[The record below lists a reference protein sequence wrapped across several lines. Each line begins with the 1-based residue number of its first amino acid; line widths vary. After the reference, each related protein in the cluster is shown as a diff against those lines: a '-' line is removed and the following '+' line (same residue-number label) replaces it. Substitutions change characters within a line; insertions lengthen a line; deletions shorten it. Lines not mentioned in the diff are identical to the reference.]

1 MSLRLKTV
9 LGVALIEG
17 LLLALL
23 IYTAMT
29 YMHNNLED
37 ALVKRATTTATLFA
51 STAKDPVLSYDLASL
66 DAFGSELASNQD
78 IVYVRTLTP
87 DGIVLAN
94 AGAPESATTEFTPD
108 TTLDGIT
115 DGVFDV
121 SATIMEGGEE
131 YGRIEI
137 GFDINSI
144 ESSLVETRQLSTF
157 IALVEMALVGIFSFL
172 LGTYLT
178 RKLLVL
184 RRAAK
189 QVSEGDYA
197 LDLDVESN
205 DEVGDVARAID
216 QMAHVLKEAQEARDK
231 YEHDL
236 EDLNKTLEQ
245 RVVRRTAKINQQ
257 FAELHATHQLLS
269 ETQTK
274 LLQSE
279 KLASIGQLSAG
290 IAHEINNPISF
301 VLSNAKSLSE
311 YISIYQELID
321 MYRSALQAKPEEL
334 EASKLAIHEY
344 ESDEDIEFVNEDI
357 KTLIDDTVEGSVRV
371 QEIVKG
377 LRDFSHTNFDT
388 KSACNLVECAESTL
402 RIANSE
408 LKTKCTVRS
417 ELESIPDVLGN
428 RGELNQVI
436 MNILMNAGQAMEEFG
451 EIVVKSGVKDGVVH
465 LSISD
470 TGSGIDEEN
479 LSKLFDPFFTT
490 KAVGEGTGLGLS
502 ISYGIIT
509 DHGGTIVVDSELGK
523 GTTFTIQLPVI
534 EIDSESKEL
543 PDAA

>member
-29 YMHNNLED
+29 YMHENLED

-66 DAFGSELASNQD
+66 DAFGSELASNLD

-87 DGIVLAN
+87 DGMVLAN
-94 AGAPESATTEFTPD
+94 AGSLGSDTQVFTED
-108 TTLDGIT
+108 TTLDGIS
-115 DGVFDV
+115 DGVFDI
-121 SATIMEGGEE
+121 SATIAEGGVE

-144 ESSLVETRQLSTF
+144 EKSLVETRQLSTL
-157 IALVEMALVGIFSFL
+157 IALVEMAFVGIFSFL

-184 RRAAK
+184 SKAAK
-189 QVSEGDYA
+189 QVSEGDYE
-197 LDLDVESN
+197 LELDVDSK
-205 DEVGDVARAID
+205 DEVGDVARAFD
-216 QMAHVLKEAQEARDK
+216 QMANVLGDTKQARDK
-231 YEHDL
+231 YERDL
-236 EDLNKTLEQ
+236 EELNRTLEQ
-245 RVVRRTAKINQQ
+245 RVARRTAKINAQ
-257 FAELHATHQLLS
+257 FSELQATHQLLAD
-269 ETQTK
+269 TQSK

-311 YISIYQELID
+311 YITIYQELID
-321 MYRSALQAKPEEL
+321 RYRNALNADPKDMDE
-334 EASKLAIHEY
+334 SKLAITEY
-344 ESDEDIEFVNEDI
+344 ESDEDIEFVSEDI
-357 KTLIDDTVEGSVRV
+357 KTLIEDTVEGSVRI

-402 RIANSE
+402 RIANAE
-408 LKTKCTVRS
+408 LKARCTVRS
-417 ELESIPDVLGN
+417 ELNPIPDVLGN
-428 RGELNQVI
+428 RGELNQVV
-436 MNILMNAGQAMEEFG
+436 MNLLMNAGQAMDEHG
-451 EIVVKSGVKDGVVH
+451 EIVVKSGVENGVVE

-470 TGSGIDEEN
+470 TGTGIEKKY

-490 KAVGEGTGLGLS
+490 KAVGKGTGLGLS

-509 DHGGTIVVDSELGK
+509 DHGGTIVVESEVGK
-523 GTTFTIQLPVI
+523 GSTFKIQLPVI
-534 EIDSESKEL
+534 EIDNEEL
-543 PDAA
+543 SDAA

>member
-23 IYTAMT
+23 VYTAMS
-29 YMHNNLED
+29 YMHDNLED

-66 DAFGSELASNQD
+66 DAFGNELALNQD
-78 IVYVRTLTP
+78 IVYVRTLTA
-87 DGIVLAN
+87 DGIILAN
-94 AGAPESATTEFTPD
+94 AGLAESDSKPFIED
-108 TTLDGIT
+108 TALDAIT
-115 DGVFDV
+115 DGVFDT
-121 SATIMEGGEE
+121 SATISEGGVE
-131 YGRIEI
+131 YGRVEI

-144 ESSLVETRQLSTF
+144 ESSLVEIRQLSTL
-157 IALVEMALVGIFSFL
+157 IAVIEMALVGIFSFI

-184 RRAAK
+184 SQAAK
-189 QVSEGDYA
+189 QVSEGDYT
-197 LDLDVESN
+197 LDLDVEST
-205 DEVGDVARAID
+205 DEVGDVARAFD
-216 QMAHVLKEAQEARDK
+216 QMAHVLDESQQSRDK
-231 YEHDL
+231 YEQDL
-236 EDLNKTLEQ
+236 EELNKTLEQ
-245 RVVRRTAKINQQ
+245 RVVRRTARINAQL
-257 FAELHATHQLLS
+257 EEIHSTHQLLTD
-269 ETQTK
+269 TQAK

-311 YISIYQELID
+311 YITIYQKLID
-321 MYRSALQAKPEEL
+321 LYRNALAAEPAEL
-334 EASKLAIHEY
+334 EANKLAISEL
-344 ESDEDIEFVNEDI
+344 ETDEDIEFVNEDI
-357 KTLIDDTVEGSVRV
+357 VTLIQDTVEGSVRV

-388 KSACNLVECAESTL
+388 KDACNIAECVESTL
-402 RIANSE
+402 RIANTE
-408 LKTKCTVRS
+408 LKSRCTVHC
-417 ELESIPDVLGN
+417 ELNPIPDVLGN

-436 MNILMNAGQAMEEFG
+436 MNLLMNAGQAMDKYG
-451 EIVVKSGVKDGVVH
+451 DIYVKTSVEDGFVE

-470 TGSGIDEEN
+470 NGSGIEEDH

-509 DHGGTIVVDSELGK
+509 DHGGTIVVESEPGK
-523 GTTFTIQLPVI
+523 GTTFIVQLPEI
-534 EIDSESKEL
+534 ENEQLSE
-543 PDAA
+543 AA

>member
-29 YMHNNLED
+29 YMHDNLED
-37 ALVKRATTTATLFA
+37 ALIKRATTTATLFA

-94 AGAPESATTEFTPD
+94 AGAPESATAEFSPD
-108 TTLDGIT
+108 STLDGIT
-115 DGVFDV
+115 DGMFDV
-121 SATIMEGGEE
+121 AATIMEGGEE

-144 ESSLVETRQLSTF
+144 ETSLVETRQLSTF

-189 QVSEGDYA
+189 QVSEGNYA

-205 DEVGDVARAID
+205 DEVGDVARAFD
-216 QMAHVLKEAQEARDK
+216 RMAHVLEETQEARDK

-236 EDLNKTLEQ
+236 EELNKTLEQ

-321 MYRSALQAKPEEL
+321 MYRNALQAKPEDM
-334 EASKLAIHEY
+334 EASKLAIDEY
-344 ESDEDIEFVNEDI
+344 ESEEDIEFVNEDI
-357 KTLIDDTVEGSVRV
+357 KTLIEDTVEGSVRV

-417 ELESIPDVLGN
+417 ELEPIPDVLGN

-509 DHGGTIVVDSELGK
+509 DHGGTIIVDSEVGK

-534 EIDSESKEL
+534 EIDSESEEL
-543 PDAA
+543 PEAA

>member
-1 MSLRLKTV
+1 M
-9 LGVALIEG
+9 
-17 LLLALL
+17 ALL

-29 YMHNNLED
+29 YMHDNLED
-37 ALVKRATTTATLFA
+37 ALIKRATTTATLFA

-94 AGAPESATTEFTPD
+94 AGAPESATAEFSPD
-108 TTLDGIT
+108 STLDGIT
-115 DGVFDV
+115 DGMFDV
-121 SATIMEGGEE
+121 AATIMEGGEE

-144 ESSLVETRQLSTF
+144 ETSLVETRQLSTF

-189 QVSEGDYA
+189 QVSEGNYA

-205 DEVGDVARAID
+205 DEVGDVARAFD
-216 QMAHVLKEAQEARDK
+216 RMAHVLEETQEARDK

-236 EDLNKTLEQ
+236 EELNKTLEQ

-321 MYRSALQAKPEEL
+321 MYRNALQAKPEDL
-334 EASKLAIHEY
+334 EASKLAIDEY
-344 ESDEDIEFVNEDI
+344 ESEEDIEFVNEDI
-357 KTLIDDTVEGSVRV
+357 KTLIEDTVEGSVRV

-417 ELESIPDVLGN
+417 ELEPIPDVLGN

-509 DHGGTIVVDSELGK
+509 DHGGTIIVDSEVGK

-534 EIDSESKEL
+534 EIDSESEEL
-543 PDAA
+543 PEAA

>member
-17 LLLALL
+17 VLLALL
-23 IYTAMT
+23 IYTAMS
-29 YMHNNLED
+29 YMHDKLED

-66 DAFGSELASNQD
+66 DAFGNELILNQD
-78 IVYVRTLTP
+78 ILYVRTLTH
-87 DGIVLAN
+87 DGMMLAN
-94 AGAPESATTEFTPD
+94 AGLSESDSKHFIED
-108 TTLDGIT
+108 TTLDTVT

-121 SATIMEGGEE
+121 SATISEGGVE
-131 YGRIEI
+131 YGRVEI

-144 ESSLVETRQLSTF
+144 ETSLVEIRQLSTL
-157 IALVEMALVGIFSFL
+157 IAAIEMALVGIFSFI

-184 RRAAK
+184 SRAAK

-197 LDLDVESN
+197 LDLDVDSM
-205 DEVGDVARAID
+205 DEVGDVARAFD
-216 QMAHVLKEAQEARDK
+216 QMARVLDESQKARDR
-231 YEHDL
+231 YEQDL
-236 EDLNKTLEQ
+236 VELNKTLEQ
-245 RVVRRTAKINQQ
+245 RVVRRTAKINAQ
-257 FAELHATHQLLS
+257 FEELRNTHQLLS
-269 ETQTK
+269 DTQTK

-311 YISIYQELID
+311 YIAVYQKLIG
-321 MYRSALQAKPEEL
+321 MYSNALAAKPSEL
-334 EASKLAIHEY
+334 ETIKSAIHEF
-344 ESDEDIEFVNEDI
+344 EAAEDIEFVNEDI
-357 KTLIDDTVEGSVRV
+357 VTLIQDTVEGSIRV

-377 LRDFSHTNFDT
+377 LREFSHTNFDT
-388 KSACNLVECAESTL
+388 KDACNLVECAESTL
-402 RIANSE
+402 RIANTE
-408 LKTKCTVRS
+408 LKSRCTVHL
-417 ELESIPDVLGN
+417 ELNPIPDVLGN

-436 MNILMNAGQAMEEFG
+436 MNLLINAGQAMDEHGDIF
-451 EIVVKSGVKDGVVH
+451 VKTSFDDGLVE

-470 TGSGIDEEN
+470 NGSGIEEDH

-509 DHGGTIVVDSELGK
+509 DHGGTIVVESEPGK
-523 GTTFTIQLPVI
+523 GAAFIIQLPEI
-534 EIDSESKEL
+534 EYEQLSE
-543 PDAA
+543 AA

>member
-29 YMHNNLED
+29 YMQENLED
-37 ALVKRATTTATLFA
+37 ALLKRASTTATLFA

-66 DAFGSELASNQD
+66 DAFGDELASNLD

-87 DGIVLAN
+87 DGIMLAS
-94 AGAPESATTEFTPD
+94 AGDAESAKQPFSED
-108 TTLDGIT
+108 TTLEGIT

-121 SATIMEGGEE
+121 SATISEGGVE

-144 ESSLVETRQLSTF
+144 STSLVETRQLSTF
-157 IALVEMALVGIFSFL
+157 IALVEMVLVGIFSFL

-184 RRAAK
+184 SRAAK
-189 QVSEGDYA
+189 QVAEGDYA
-197 LDLDVESN
+197 LELDVDTK
-205 DEVGDVARAID
+205 DEVGDVARAFD
-216 QMAHVLKEAQEARDK
+216 QMAKVLEETQQARDK
-231 YEHDL
+231 YEQDL
-236 EDLNKTLEQ
+236 EELNKTLEQ
-245 RVVRRTAKINQQ
+245 RVVRRTAKINAQ
-257 FAELHATHQLLS
+257 FAELQATHQLLAD
-269 ETQTK
+269 TQTK

-311 YISIYQELID
+311 YITVYQKLID
-321 MYRSALQAKPEEL
+321 MYREALKAEATEL
-334 EASKLAIHEY
+334 DVNKLAISEY
-344 ESDEDIEFVNEDI
+344 EADEDIEFVNEDI
-357 KTLIDDTVEGSVRV
+357 KTLIEDTVEGSVRV

-377 LRDFSHTNFDT
+377 LRDFSHTNFDK

-402 RIANSE
+402 RIANAE
-408 LKTKCTVRS
+408 LKSRCTVHT
-417 ELESIPDVLGN
+417 ELNPVPDVLGN

-436 MNILMNAGQAMEEFG
+436 MNLLMNAGQAMDKHG
-451 EIVVKSGVKDGVVH
+451 EIVIKTSIENGVAE

-470 TGSGIDEEN
+470 SGTGIDDEH

-502 ISYGIIT
+502 ISYGIVT
-509 DHGGTIVVDSELGK
+509 DHGGTIVVDSEIGK
-523 GTTFTIQLPVI
+523 GSTFRIQLPII
-534 EIDSESKEL
+534 ESDGLAE
-543 PDAA
+543 AA

>member
-23 IYTAMT
+23 VYTAMS
-29 YMHNNLED
+29 YMHDNLED

-66 DAFGSELASNQD
+66 DAFGNELALNQD
-78 IVYVRTLTP
+78 IVYVRTLSA
-87 DGIVLAN
+87 DGIILAN
-94 AGAPESATTEFTPD
+94 AGLAESDSKPFIED
-108 TTLDGIT
+108 TALDAIT
-115 DGVFDV
+115 DGVFDT
-121 SATIMEGGEE
+121 SATISEGGVE
-131 YGRIEI
+131 YGRVEI

-144 ESSLVETRQLSTF
+144 ESSLVEIRQLSTL
-157 IALVEMALVGIFSFL
+157 IAVIEMALVGIFSFI

-184 RRAAK
+184 SQAAK
-189 QVSEGDYA
+189 QVSEGDYT
-197 LDLDVESN
+197 LDLDVEST
-205 DEVGDVARAID
+205 DEVGDVARAFD
-216 QMAHVLKEAQEARDK
+216 QMAHVLDESQQSRDK
-231 YEHDL
+231 YEQDL
-236 EDLNKTLEQ
+236 EELNKTLEQ
-245 RVVRRTAKINQQ
+245 RVVRRTARINAQL
-257 FAELHATHQLLS
+257 EEIHSTHQLLTD
-269 ETQTK
+269 TQAK

-311 YISIYQELID
+311 YITIYQKLID
-321 MYRSALQAKPEEL
+321 LYRNALAAEPAEL
-334 EASKLAIHEY
+334 EANKLAISEL
-344 ESDEDIEFVNEDI
+344 ETDEDIEFVNEDI
-357 KTLIDDTVEGSVRV
+357 VTLIQDTVEGSVRV

-388 KSACNLVECAESTL
+388 KDACNIAECVESTL
-402 RIANSE
+402 RIANTE
-408 LKTKCTVRS
+408 LKSRCTVHC
-417 ELESIPDVLGN
+417 ELNPIPDVLGN

-436 MNILMNAGQAMEEFG
+436 MNLLMNAGQAMDKYG
-451 EIVVKSGVKDGVVH
+451 DIYVKTSVEDGFVE

-470 TGSGIDEEN
+470 NGSGIEEDH

-509 DHGGTIVVDSELGK
+509 DHGGTIVVESEPGK
-523 GTTFTIQLPVI
+523 GTTFIVQLPEI
-534 EIDSESKEL
+534 ENEQLSE
-543 PDAA
+543 AA

>member
-29 YMHNNLED
+29 YMHDNLED
-37 ALVKRATTTATLFA
+37 ALVKRATTTASLFA

-66 DAFGSELASNQD
+66 DAFGSELASNLD

-94 AGAPESATTEFTPD
+94 AGAPESDAQPFIED
-108 TTLDGIT
+108 TTLNGIT

-121 SATIMEGGEE
+121 SATITESGVE

-144 ESSLVETRQLSTF
+144 ETSLIETRQLSTT

-178 RKLLVL
+178 KKLLVL
-184 RRAAK
+184 SRAAK
-189 QVSEGDYA
+189 QVSEGDYK
-197 LDLDVESN
+197 LVLDVESK
-205 DEVGDVARAID
+205 DEVGDVARAFD
-216 QMAHVLKEAQEARDK
+216 QMAHVLEETQEARDK

-245 RVVRRTAKINQQ
+245 RVVRRTAKINAQ
-257 FAELHATHQLLS
+257 FAELHATHQLLAD
-269 ETQTK
+269 TQTK

-311 YISIYQELID
+311 YITIYQELID
-321 MYRSALQAKPEEL
+321 MYRNALKASPEEI
-334 EASKLAIHEY
+334 EASKSAINEY
-344 ESDEDIEFVNEDI
+344 ESEEDIEFVNEDI
-357 KTLIDDTVEGSVRV
+357 KTLIEDTVEGSVRV

-388 KSACNLVECAESTL
+388 KSACNLVECVESTL
-402 RIANSE
+402 RIANAELKSHCTVHSE
-408 LKTKCTVRS
+408 LNP
-417 ELESIPDVLGN
+417 IPDVLGN

-436 MNILMNAGQAMEEFG
+436 MNLLMNAGQAMEERG
-451 EIVVKSGVKDGVVH
+451 EIVVKTGIEDGVVE

-509 DHGGTIVVDSELGK
+509 DHGGDIIVESEVGK
-523 GTTFTIQLPVI
+523 GSTFRIQLPVI
-534 EIDSESKEL
+534 EIDSEEL
-543 PDAA
+543 PEAA

>member
-1 MSLRLKTV
+1 
-9 LGVALIEG
+9 
-17 LLLALL
+17 
-23 IYTAMT
+23 
-29 YMHNNLED
+29 
-37 ALVKRATTTATLFA
+37 
-51 STAKDPVLSYDLASL
+51 
-66 DAFGSELASNQD
+66 
-78 IVYVRTLTP
+78 
-87 DGIVLAN
+87 
-94 AGAPESATTEFTPD
+94 
-108 TTLDGIT
+108 
-115 DGVFDV
+115 
-121 SATIMEGGEE
+121 
-131 YGRIEI
+131 
-137 GFDINSI
+137 
-144 ESSLVETRQLSTF
+144 
-157 IALVEMALVGIFSFL
+157 MALVGIFSFL

-189 QVSEGDYA
+189 QVSEGNYA

-205 DEVGDVARAID
+205 DEVGDVARAFD
-216 QMAHVLKEAQEARDK
+216 RMAHVLEETQEARDK

-236 EDLNKTLEQ
+236 EELNKTLEQ

-321 MYRSALQAKPEEL
+321 MYRNALQAKPEDL
-334 EASKLAIHEY
+334 EASKLAIDEY
-344 ESDEDIEFVNEDI
+344 ESEEDIEFVNEDI
-357 KTLIDDTVEGSVRV
+357 KTLIEDTVEGSVRV

-417 ELESIPDVLGN
+417 ELEPIPDVLGN

-509 DHGGTIVVDSELGK
+509 DHGGTIIVDSEVGK

-534 EIDSESKEL
+534 EIDSESEEL
-543 PDAA
+543 PEAA